1 MNTKDK
7 KENKIIF
14 IGLGLI
20 LLVLFITIGKNYLS
34 DNKKSDS
41 TKKIVK
47 EEVYKDYEFTTPKEL
62 GEKIIKGEKIALIDI
77 RDKVNFDKNHI
88 ENSINISPENF
99 DETLGRLNK
108 DQSIVIISY
117 DYDRQKDV
125 GAVIKKL
132 KTDLEFKNVTALTGG
147 VLGWIEEANP
157 IISGGN
163 KESAIDWSKI
173 DYIIPEQLKL
183 AIDNDYPVF
192 ILDVRTG
199 NQFALGHI
207 PKAVNIPLA
216 ELEKRKSEIPMT
228 KEILVYGENS
238 DEDFKAG
245 VKLNDLNF
253 LATYTLKG
261 GFNAWKEKSF
271 GLER

>member
-1 MNTKDK
+1 MNAKDT

-20 LLVLFITIGKNYLS
+20 LIILLITIGRNYL
-34 DNKKSDS
+34 NGRNQTE

-47 EEVYKDYEFTTPKEL
+47 EETFTDYKYITPKEL
-62 GEKIIKGEKIALIDI
+62 REKIVAGEKIALLDI
-77 RDKVNFDKNHI
+77 RDSVNFEKNHI
-88 ENSINISPENF
+88 ENSVNISPDNF
-99 DETLGRLNK
+99 DQTLEKIDKN
-108 DQSIVIISY
+108 QTIVIISY
-117 DYDRQKDV
+117 DYDRQKDI
-125 GAVIKKL
+125 GPIIKKL
-132 KTDLEFKNVTALTGG
+132 KTDLEFKNVLALTGG
-147 VLGWIEEANP
+147 VLGWIEEVNP

-163 KESAIDWSKI
+163 KESITDWSKI

-183 AIDNDYPVF
+183 AIDNNYPVF
-192 ILDVRTG
+192 ILDVRPSS
-199 NQFALGHI
+199 QYALGHI
-207 PKAVNIPLA
+207 PQAVNIPLT
-216 ELEKRKSEIPMT
+216 ELEKRKSEIPIS
-228 KEILVYGENS
+228 KEILVYGSNN

-261 GFNAWKEKSF
+261 GFAAWKEKDF